1 MEVIL
6 AIDLRAGIMVKAY
19 AGFRLNY
26 KPFKSSLYDYQNP
39 SNFIKKVL
47 INFPLTKVYIADLD
61 SIQKNGSNLKIVINL
76 LKKFPKLVFLID
88 CGFDYPISVKK
99 YTKKLNDENVKNF
112 RIILGTESLKNFN
125 LHNFDFKRNFYLSID
140 FNGKESRWLEKFK
153 RYNFRMNLILMF
165 LKNTGGRGIDYDCIK
180 SLRYLLRKHNV
191 YYAGGVKYWNQL
203 KSLESLGFNGAIVL
217 SLLLKKIQGTKRGPM
232 NLTFKE

>member
-6 AIDLRAGIMVKAY
+6 AIDLKEGIMVKAY

-39 SNFIKKVL
+39 CNFIKKVL
-47 INFPLTKVYIADLD
+47 INFPLSKVYIADLD

-76 LKKFPKLVFLID
+76 LKKFPNLVFLID

-99 YTKKLNDENVKNF
+99 YIKKLNDENVKNF

-140 FNGKESRWLEKFK
+140 FNGRESKWLEKFK

-180 SLRYLLRKHNV
+180 NLSYLIKKHNV

-203 KSLESLGFNGAIVL
+203 RSLKRLGFNGAIVL
-217 SLLLKKIQGTKRGPM
+217 SLLVKKIQGT
-232 NLTFKE
+232 N

>member
-6 AIDLRAGIMVKAY
+6 AIDLKEGVMVKAF

-26 KPFKSSLYDYQNP
+26 KPFKSSSYDYQNP
-39 SNFIKKVL
+39 CNFIKKVL

-76 LKKFPKLVFLID
+76 LKEFPSLVFLID

-99 YTKKLNDENVKNF
+99 YIKRLSDENVKNF

-140 FNGKESRWLEKFK
+140 FNGRESKWIQKFK
-153 RYNFRMNLILMF
+153 RNNFKMNLILMF
-165 LKNTGGRGIDYDCIK
+165 LKNTGGRGINYDYIK
-180 SLRYLLRKHNV
+180 SLRHLLKKHNV

-203 KSLESLGFNGAIVL
+203 RSLERLGFYGAIVL
-217 SLLLKKIQGTKRGPM
+217 SLLVKKIQGT
-232 NLTFKE
+232 N